1 MSEHIDN
8 SIEDHLEVIVMFEE
22 IMNVWQKDASKEE
35 FSNTLATSQ
44 LKWQV
49 QSTANMSEPTTLQI
63 ENQNSNEQ
71 LREQIRQFKS
81 TFDNALTLNRR
92 ASIAMGST

>member
-44 LKWQV
+44 LK
-49 QSTANMSEPTTLQI
+49 
-63 ENQNSNEQ
+63 
-71 LREQIRQFKS
+71 
-81 TFDNALTLNRR
+81 
-92 ASIAMGST
+92 